1 MNTAMIL
8 ADAKCFTSCCAGVRA
23 VSFEAGEQ
31 RNALALDDGV
41 RSADTAAHAAAPW
54 TSAKLL
60 GWLGC
65 EIFPVAEGLS
75 Q

>member
-1 MNTAMIL
+1 MNTAMSL
-8 ADAKCFTSCCAGVRA
+8 ADAKCFTSCCAGVRM
-23 VSFEAGEQ
+23 VSF
-31 RNALALDDGV
+31 
-41 RSADTAAHAAAPW
+41 AHPAAPW

-65 EIFPVAEGLS
+65 ETFPVAEGLS